1 MSAPTVRRFEGIS
14 FVNQPPQ
21 AAEKLPHM
29 DIAVFVGYTSARP
42 LNEPVMVEDAAQFEA
57 IFGEIVSLLATS
69 LSDRGESPIQVPQT
83 RSTFNRRVQ

>member
-21 AAEKLPHM
+21 ATEKRPRM

-42 LNEPVMVEDAAQFEA
+42 LNEQVMVEDAAQFEA
-57 IFGEIVSLLATS
+57 IFGNDLPLAWYDGKAELVNYGYTKRSSL
-69 LSDRGESPIQVPQT
+69 R
-83 RSTFNRRVQ
+83 